1 MKKTSLFTT
10 LMRGARR
17 ILFAHWRNE
26 AKMKRQTHLRQ
37 KTREFPKA
45 PNRQAHRMAIWR
57 GYRGI

>member
-10 LMRGARR
+10 LMRGAYR
-17 ILFAHWRNE
+17 ILRAHERNQE
-26 AKMKRQTHLRQ
+26 KLRRQTHLRQ